1 MLILVQRRRQIKVV
15 LLVLCIEG
23 LWRQQ
28 RHLNTLQQLKHP
40 FNLERGRATGEFT
53 FLAALLDRDTVDGVC
68 LHKRPHLSGEGF
80 DVRGVFIVVEGD
92 FFGAD
97 GDVLK
102 AGLALTG
109 QGEDGFAAFNV
120 DTANSHKSPIR
131 H

>member
-1 MLILVQRRRQIKVV
+1 MPSILNVV
-15 LLVLCIEG
+15 G
-23 LWRQQ
+23 PPA
-28 RHLNTLQQLKHP
+28 NSP
-40 FNLERGRATGEFT
+40 FCCAFNGDAGDAVGR
-53 FLAALLDRDTVDGVC
+53 DKC
-68 LHKRPHLSGEGF
+68 CHLSGEGF

-109 QGEDGFAAFNV
+109 QGEDGFAAFDV